1 MSYQLIILKTA
12 TEDTEEAFN
21 FYEKIRPGL
30 GDRFLAEV
38 LERFEVISKH
48 PLYYGFI
55 EEQYIIRDVKL
66 KSFPYLV
73 VYEVEED
80 KIIIYSVHCCYKHPD
95 KRFRK

>member
-21 FYEKIRPGL
+21 FYEKIQTGL

-38 LERFEVISKH
+38 LQRFEEISKH
-48 PLYYGFI
+48 PQYYGFI
-55 EEQYIIRDVKL
+55 DEQHMIRDVKL

-73 VYEVEED
+73 VYEVDED
-80 KIIIYSVHCCYKHPD
+80 KIIVYSIHCCSKHPD
-95 KRFRK
+95 KRFR